1 MTFLLVELKGMLH
14 WCYRGEELYDVVSLY
29 NGIVCFQSGK
39 HKFPGFGVNHNW
51 VKQSIFWEL
60 FYWKTNL
67 FCHNLNVMHI
77 ENNMFENIF
86 NTIMDMKGK
95 TNDNIKAIIIIHL
108 FCHYKDIELVYD
120 GSRIT
125 KPKANFVLDKN
136 A

>member
-1 MTFLLVELKGMLH
+1 
-14 WCYRGEELYDVVSLY
+14 
-29 NGIVCFQSGK
+29 
-39 HKFPGFGVNHNW
+39 
-51 VKQSIFWEL
+51 
-60 FYWKTNL
+60 
-67 FCHNLNVMHI
+67 MHI
-77 ENNMFENIF
+77 EKNMFENIF

-108 FCHYKDIELVYD
+108 FCHHKNIKLVYD